1 MTTPTTQPWDLERAL
16 ESALAAEA
24 DVAEIDVH
32 AAASRLEERLD
43 RSRRTARVALAG
55 AAAAAVV
62 LVVLLVQGG
71 PDDRRSAPPAED
83 DRQGGQV
90 TAVVP
95 QGAGLTDIGQ
105 PVYRVGSDGRT
116 AWVTDQTQRLTGV
129 ALDGGDITTRIE
141 LPGEDG
147 SAFDVEPVGD
157 LVWVSL
163 RLSNLVVAVDPRT
176 GDVVHQ
182 VRTTGDRGP
191 FGMAVDGG
199 DLWSTAGATLLRID
213 AATGELLDTIQLP
226 PTTRAYDVAVAG
238 GSVWVTDVGPPF
250 RVLRYQPGRDRLVP
264 TLLPAS
270 PAGIAATADAV
281 WVAMVARPELLRVDA
296 ESGLVTDRV
305 ELPGNGLAVTATG
318 PSVWVGLP
326 EIDQVAEVDARSRRL
341 VRLLQVGSYPPFA
354 RQYGD
359 MLLVTSNL
367 GGELVRVPL
376 GD

>member
-1 MTTPTTQPWDLERAL
+1 MTTQPWDLERAL

-24 DVAEIDVH
+24 DATDIDTGS
-32 AAASRLEERLD
+32 AAARLDERLE
-43 RSRRTARVALAG
+43 RSRRTTRLALA
-55 AAAAAVV
+55 AVAAAAVALGV
-62 LVVLLVQGG
+62 LITANG
-71 PDDRRSAPPAED
+71 PADRRSAPPAED

-95 QGAGLTDIGQ
+95 QGAGRTDIGQ

-129 ALDGGDITTRIE
+129 AVEGGDITTRIQ

-176 GDVVHQ
+176 GEVVHR

-191 FGMAVDGG
+191 FGMVVDGS
-199 DLWSTAGATLLRID
+199 DLWSTADATLLRID
-213 AATGELLDTIQLP
+213 AATGDLLDTVDLP
-226 PTTRAYDVAVAG
+226 PTTRGYDVAVAG

-250 RVLRYQPGRDRLVP
+250 RVLRYEPDEDRLVP

-270 PAGIAATADAV
+270 PVGIAATGDAL
-281 WVAMVARPELLRVDA
+281 WVAMVARPELLRIDA
-296 ESGLVTDRV
+296 ATGLITDRV
-305 ELPGNGLAVTATG
+305 DLPGNGLAVTATAD
-318 PSVWVGLP
+318 SVWVGLP
-326 EIDQVAEVDARSRRL
+326 EIDQVAEVDAGSRQL
-341 VRLLQVGSYPPFA
+341 VRLLEVGNFPPFA

-359 MLLVTSNL
+359 TLLVTSNL
-367 GGELVRVPL
+367 SGELFRVPL
-376 GD
+376 DE